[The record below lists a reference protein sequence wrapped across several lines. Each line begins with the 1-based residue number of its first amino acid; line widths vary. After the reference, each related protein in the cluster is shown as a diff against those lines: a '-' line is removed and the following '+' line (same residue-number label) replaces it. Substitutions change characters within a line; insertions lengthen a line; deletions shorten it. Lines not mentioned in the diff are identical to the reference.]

1 MKEGGRMSNE
11 RALEN
16 AIASVQM
23 EGFPVSAQMKD
34 DCVRLLNGELSVAEL
49 VKEILARPVKAEG

>member
-1 MKEGGRMSNE
+1 MSDE

-16 AIASVQM
+16 ALASVQM
-23 EGFPVSAQMKD
+23 EGFPVSVQTKE
-34 DCVRLLNGELSVAEL
+34 DCVRLLSGEMSVAEL